1 MNNNK
6 LLNQLIKKKPSLYL
20 LKNYKIRGKPITFM
34 NDKNLQAHRPW
45 QIGIVD
51 DNHPDKVVRK
61 SRQLGLTE
69 IGVAEM
75 LWFADTHSNVKAMFV
90 FPRDRQV
97 KDFVKTRMNPAIED
111 SEYFSSIIDKQFDS
125 IEVKKVR
132 DSFMLFRA
140 PGKEGALGEGADID
154 YLSLDEYDRLPEGI
168 EYIFQESM
176 KSSRYGF
183 LRRWSTPTLPSV
195 GIDAQ
200 FQKSDQ
206 RFYMIKCQSCNH
218 WQILNVEDNIM
229 QIDPKGIDYASE
241 TIKPGT
247 FEFVCAK
254 CRKPLDRT
262 YGEWVAKYPSRKSIR
277 GYHISQLNAVWISA
291 DDIKKREMR
300 YTSKQLFYNYVIG
313 EPYVNEGMI
322 ITEQDLLGAVRFE
335 SPKLHRNEYSFV
347 VAGIDWGVTNW
358 LVLMGLKESGEMDI
372 LNMYYFRD
380 NPFKPLEAVNQIALT
395 IKPYNPELIIA
406 DEGFGADRNAALM
419 TIFPGK
425 VWACRYKTYKG
436 QAQIK
441 DNWNE
446 TQRLVTVDKT
456 LKVQRLIHAIKA
468 QKFGIWQP
476 DEKFKIIY
484 KHLYNTRIMDEEDT
498 ETGQVYPIARR
509 LGDDH
514 TASALIY
521 CMVGLERKTQPFKKK
536 SNQQKFY
543 FDFW

>member
-1 MNNNK
+1 MNNTK
-6 LLNQLIKKKPSLYL
+6 LLNQLIRKKPSLYL

-34 NDKNLQAHRPW
+34 NDKNPQAHRPW
-45 QIGIVD
+45 QIAIVD
-51 DNHPDKVVRK
+51 DPHPDKVVRK

-75 LWFADTHSNVKAMFV
+75 LWFTDVHRNVKAMFV

-125 IEVKKVR
+125 IEVKKIR
-132 DSFMLFRA
+132 GSFMLFRA

-262 YGEWVAKYPSRKSIR
+262 YGEWVAKYPSRTAIR

-322 ITEQDLLGAVRFE
+322 ITEHDLLGAVRFDA
-335 SPKLHRNEYSFV
+335 PKLHRNDYPFV

-358 LVLMGLKESGEMDI
+358 VVLCGLKENGETDI
-372 LNMYYFRD
+372 LNMWYFQD
-380 NPFKPLEAVNQIALT
+380 DPFKPLEAVNRIARTL
-395 IKPYNPELIIA
+395 KPFNPELIIA

-441 DNWNE
+441 DSWNE

-468 QKFGIWQP
+468 QKFGIWRP

-484 KHLYNTRIMDEEDT
+484 RHLYNTRIMDEEGED
-498 ETGQVYPIARR
+498 GQVYPIARR

-514 TASALIY
+514 TASCLVY
-521 CMVGLERKTQPFKKK
+521 CMIGLEKKTQPFKKK
-536 SNQQKFY
+536 APKQKFY